1 MGQDVPSILE
11 RLALAGRE
19 NSGADSM
26 SWQDALLIHRAAE
39 NYQGVALMVR
49 DPILLRLAA
58 AWPKVKRQLPDP
70 PPPGQELDL
79 EELWQQTGIDFQ
91 EWAALAQVDPLMVM
105 SGWKILKG
113 NGVILPDGTLNH
125 LADSLLKKEAAGELL
140 SQFGIKP
147 KEMKK

>member
-1 MGQDVPSILE
+1 M
-11 RLALAGRE
+11 
-19 NSGADSM
+19 N
-26 SWQDALLIHRAAE
+26 WQDALLIHRAAE

-58 AWPKVKRQLPDP
+58 AWTQVKRKLPSP
-70 PPPGQELDL
+70 PSSGQKVDL
-79 EELWQQTGIDFQ
+79 EELWQQTEIDFQ
-91 EWAALAQVDPLMVM
+91 EWAELAQVDPLMVM

-147 KEMKK
+147 KG